1 MKLDS
6 HQKAKSIIDSI
17 LKKVSEAIDI
27 RNTAGRVVLEIVEDA
42 MVMCNETTLELKKRK
57 ERERKIAS
65 LRRDFQV
72 IDYYRNPSL
81 LITNPIN
88 GNAYTISL
96 QRSDMPQLENVGYD
110 IEAIKPGTTKH
121 IYAALRAVIPDLR
134 RSTSIRIWYT
144 NEYGETV
151 IVPANEMPAIRL
163 VGTKLYVTKLW
174 GRSTPEKLEDDE
186 LQ

>member
-1 MKLDS
+1 M
-6 HQKAKSIIDSI
+6 DSI

-27 RNTAGRVVLEIVEDA
+27 RYAAGSMVLEIVEDA
-42 MVMCNETTLELKKRK
+42 MFIREETLELKSQKQV
-57 ERERKIAS
+57 EREAIFTS
-65 LRRDFQV
+65 LRRDWQV
-72 IDYYRNPSL
+72 IKYRRNPSL
-81 LITNPIN
+81 SITNPIS
-88 GNAYTISL
+88 GDVYEISL
-96 QRSDMPQLENVGYD
+96 KQLDMPQLEKVGYD
-110 IEAIKPGTTKH
+110 VTVINPGTTKH
-121 IYAALRAVIPDLR
+121 VYAALRSVMPDIR

-174 GRSTPEKLEDDE
+174 GRSTPEMLEDDE